1 LTGAALIALGN
12 RYVGTMGE
20 TELVTKVVD
29 AATRVGETLWPMP
42 IPAELRALLASDI
55 ADIANIKPGNTAGGM
70 LIAAAFL
77 KDFIGPSTD
86 QDDAEAIPWAHL
98 DIAGGANNA
107 ASGWG
112 YTGKGPTGVAV
123 RALIQLAEDFSRP

>member
-1 LTGAALIALGN
+1 MIALGN
-12 RYVGTMGE
+12 RYVGTMGDPD
-20 TELVTKVVD
+20 LVTKVVD

-42 IPAELRALLASDI
+42 IPAELRPLLASDI

-77 KDFIGPSTD
+77 KDFIGSNGDT
-86 QDDAEAIPWAHL
+86 DDASPIPWAHL

-107 ASGWG
+107 AAGWG